1 MQYAK
6 KLHFNVIQRDFFV
19 LILSVSTLVAHFHMQ
34 YLMYATK
41 QVDVKDLGLAC
52 DWLRPHLDD

>member
-1 MQYAK
+1 
-6 KLHFNVIQRDFFV
+6 
-19 LILSVSTLVAHFHMQ
+19 MQ